1 MGTMSGRIYITVGF
15 AFACSACCVFG
26 VSYVVGDGWAAL
38 PLWAECLLSVVGII
52 PFGAALLCA
61 DAALSRLA
69 GRTPSSLLT
78 RLATWPPLRRVQHL
92 SLPTLMAIML
102 LCWLPWVLANL
113 PGGTY
118 WDTYWQMWQ
127 VYPEAHPVPLIQWAP
142 VRDATLTDAWLVDHH
157 PVLTTLL
164 YGGAAW
170 ASDQLT
176 GTWMMGVFVLAGIQ
190 VLAYAALFTRAVGCF
205 RAWGVPGPLR
215 ALAFALFCLLPS
227 FPVWADC
234 VVKDSTFGLFFFPW
248 FMQLANALRTRGAS
262 LTNRRALVGMLVLTL
277 LMCLTKKTGVFVV
290 VATAVAGCWA
300 FRKQPRALGAFA
312 LQGVSCVLMMAALLP
327 CVVFP
332 LANIVPGGRQEALG
346 PLFQQ
351 TARYAQA
358 HDLTDEEAAIVDA
371 VVDVSRVR
379 HHYDSDFQDAV
390 KFYYRVDASSED
402 LMRYLGLWARQGL
415 QDPEAYAAAALAVA
429 GEYLAP
435 TTYLNLR
442 MVTVDTKLGEEDRP
456 VLWNPPELDG
466 LRNGLDAA
474 YAAVASVPVVNLPF
488 LTVTYVLWL
497 PCAVAFFLVRRR
509 LRGGLLFVPLAVVVA
524 FCVLAPVFDAR
535 YAWPML
541 LAAPVLL
548 TWTGTP
554 YAEGMCSRDAARH
567 SERMRKART
576 SSSEMR
582 APSANTSA
590 FASSSI
596 VRTQPSC
603 IWQMP
608 PSFAGSG
615 SNHVTSTRGCSAN
628 LARTI
633 ASVRSSSSRSASP
646 NAGRCS
652 T

>member
-1 MGTMSGRIYITVGF
+1 MLLFVEVRSGRETMGDMWERVHITAGF
-15 AFACSACCVFG
+15 AFACSTCCVFG
-26 VSYVVGDGWAAL
+26 VSYVVGEGWAAL

-52 PFGAALLCA
+52 PFAAVLLLA
-61 DAALSRLA
+61 DAALSRLS
-69 GRTPSSLLT
+69 GRTPSA
-78 RLATWPPLRRVQHL
+78 RLARLASWPPLRRVRHL

-102 LCWLPWVLANL
+102 LCWLPWVLANV

-127 VYPEAHPVPLIQWAP
+127 VYPEAHPVALIQWAP
-142 VRDATLTDAWLVDHH
+142 VRDETLTDAWLVDHH

-176 GTWMMGVFVLAGIQ
+176 GTWMAGVLLLATAQ
-190 VLAYAALFTRAVGCF
+190 VLAYAALFTRAVGRF

-248 FMQLANALRTRGAS
+248 FMQLANAIRTRGAS
-262 LTNRRALVGMLVLTL
+262 LANGRALARMLALAL
-277 LMCLTKKTGVFVV
+277 LMCLTKKTGVYV
-290 VATAVAGCWA
+290 VAATALAGCWA
-300 FRKQPRALGAFA
+300 FRKQPRTLRAFA
-312 LQGVSCVLMMAALLP
+312 VQGTSCVLAMAVLLP

-332 LANIVPGGRQEALG
+332 LANISPGGRQEALG
-346 PLFQQ
+346 TLFQQ
-351 TARYAQA
+351 TARFAQA
-358 HDLTDEEAAIVDA
+358 HELSDEEAAIVDA
-371 VVDVSRVR
+371 VVDVERVR

-390 KFYYRVDASSED
+390 KFYCRVDATTED
-402 LMRYLGLWARQGL
+402 LARYLGLWVQQGL
-415 QDPEAYAAAALAVA
+415 QDPEAYAAAVLALA

-442 MVTVDTKLGEEDRP
+442 MVTVDTKLGEDDRP
-456 VLWNPPELDG
+456 VLWNPPELDW

-474 YAAVASVPVVNLPF
+474 YAAVASVPVANLPF

-497 PCAVAFFLVRRR
+497 PCAVALFLARRR
-509 LRGGLLFVPLAVVVA
+509 LPGGLLFVPLAVVVA
-524 FCVLAPVFDAR
+524 FCVLVPVFDAR

-554 YAEGMCSRDAARH
+554 SAVDTGDGSFVTFSGVSKRSLLTHGQPTAGSSGRPAAG
-567 SERMRKART
+567 SSWMRKLALRIL
-576 SSSEMR
+576 R
-582 APSANTSA
+582 KKC
-590 FASSSI
+590 
-596 VRTQPSC
+596 TQNRPLC
-603 IWQMP
+603 
-608 PSFAGSG
+608 
-615 SNHVTSTRGCSAN
+615 
-628 LARTI
+628 
-633 ASVRSSSSRSASP
+633 
-646 NAGRCS
+646 
-652 T
+652 